1 MSNKTSNINENSSSS
16 EYFDAYSNSIDL
28 HISRNNNNKKETS
41 ENNSEIDFSSMK
53 EDSKCNY
60 ESPPKKSLNNIN
72 NNYTNNSTAILSS
85 NRPSNLNNNLVIS
98 NTEST
103 NKETEKALTNKNSRK
118 KINIHNMNCV
128 KKKLLSPIDE
138 NNINLEGSKD
148 DLSAKND
155 INNINKNININ
166 IIINKKNKKT
176 IENKFVYNNTNIN
189 NINNVN
195 SINNINDINS
205 ETSVYSSLDEI
216 SNSTMFKKYDKIKE
230 IENDDE
236 DEKEESNN
244 TKSFNKKGYSF
255 IENNTRKKIVFE
267 NSLSESELNN
277 KDYYNYK
284 QLSKENTIIFK
295 QYDSL
300 KINSINFEDIP
311 IDSLTVNDLKL
322 KLREIPVRRKDIPEK
337 KRYLKTLIEI
347 QIFNFD
353 NCPIWCLKINKN
365 GQYLAAGNK
374 IGKIRI
380 YEIKGYDYKY
390 EKTYNRQS
398 FMDFLKFV
406 EEKPIKELYGHKKD
420 IIDLSWSPFKK
431 DLLLSASIDHFVIL
445 WDISDENNCL
455 LEKYEHGDL
464 ITSVQ
469 FSPTNANYFITGC
482 LDKYVRIYNISN
494 YINQKNNIL
503 DNTIENNINNIDSNN
518 NKKNKKKMLKES
530 VSNFSKKNIKDFFNI
545 TDKITCVSYFPE
557 GNQIAI
563 GTINAKIIIYDLFEN
578 NIRYNHSFTCRNR
591 LGKNSLGKKIT
602 SIEFINK
609 NKAVITT
616 CDSCIRLVSMN
627 EGKTISKYRGYS
639 NENSMIRGSLDLS
652 SDIIISGSENKF
664 CYVWHLHNEEK
675 KKKNYDYEYFQPFS
689 NDIVECSIIIEEKCF
704 VNYVKKVL
712 KLTNKIN
719 ILSIII
725 NATDKGKIDVLLNI
739 DEEIK

>member
-1 MSNKTSNINENSSSS
+1 MKMYDNSSDISEDSSSQYFDVCSNSMELYELEKKNNSNKQEKSEESS
-16 EYFDAYSNSIDL
+16 
-28 HISRNNNNKKETS
+28 KK
-41 ENNSEIDFSSMK
+41 NSSMK
-53 EDSKCNY
+53 EDSKVNY

-72 NNYTNNSTAILSS
+72 NNYTNNSTVILSS

-155 INNINKNININ
+155 INNIN
-166 IIINKKNKKT
+166 
-176 IENKFVYNNTNIN
+176 
-189 NINNVN
+189 
-195 SINNINDINS
+195 DINS

-236 DEKEESNN
+236 DEKEESNK

-267 NSLSESELNN
+267 NSLSESEINN
-277 KDYYNYK
+277 KDYFNYK

-311 IDSLTVNDLKL
+311 IDSLTVNDLKI
-322 KLREIPVRRKDIPEK
+322 KLREIPVRRKDIPDK

-390 EKTYNRQS
+390 EKTYNRKS
-398 FMDFLKFV
+398 LMDFLKFV

-664 CYVWHLHNEEK
+664 CYVWHLHNEKK